1 MVTSSFK
8 ENEMGRYADVAKKA
22 AELTNKQLANEIS
35 SISNLRDRD
44 IDKLMKLKEDRMKF
58 IELMSKV
65 ESETSETEKEAYVID
80 NVANLAP
87 VIVKALK
94 YFV

>member
-8 ENEMGRYADVAKKA
+8 ENEMGRYADVATKA

>member
-44 IDKLMKLKEDRMKF
+44 IDKLIKLKEDRKRF